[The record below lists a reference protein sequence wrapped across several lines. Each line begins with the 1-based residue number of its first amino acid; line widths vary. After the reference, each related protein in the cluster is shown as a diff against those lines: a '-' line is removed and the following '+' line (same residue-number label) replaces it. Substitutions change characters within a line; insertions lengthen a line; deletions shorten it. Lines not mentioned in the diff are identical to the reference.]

1 MSPTGAIHT
10 ESRGREDHTR
20 AGYMDSADGD
30 LTNSRSAP
38 TVRPSSCSST
48 ASARVDTDVPV
59 PFTAN
64 AEMAEHGPADRTG
77 NGSGCKPGS
86 ITIDTSNGAEP
97 KLRVPGPTIS
107 SPSKLRKSRDDE
119 LPPLPGRGSTQPGL
133 FKRFTSKLRSP
144 TTQQDNPSL
153 QKRNTALRLPSLPKA
168 PQPSTLP
175 NSFVSPASREAA
187 LRARGLIPADPLPLS
202 EQERE
207 RDKRCT
213 VLLEEKVVNEQTGD
227 GEETEAKRIREAWL
241 ARNREESPSERG
253 PPVPSKD
260 PPLSPAGDV
269 TERVA
274 RWLQSSSSSPSPVPT
289 LTSGS
294 PRPARPT
301 HGRRTTGSSGDLSHL
316 AKGPVPP
323 SAFKPCKEKSV
334 PIVVTIPSSP
344 EPHETPSPAITVS
357 TRGSSSSESSE
368 QQLQPRPLPETSAR
382 GRSAAVS
389 NVQSLQSKAP
399 VRHTAS
405 GSTGSHSEATMRTL
419 PALSPTRTTS
429 SSALSLAP
437 ATPTTGSHFSGS
449 QSQSRTFLKPQR
461 PKIKIPGSNAHTP
474 LAVARNDKND
484 VAVFVESPAEEDGS
498 YVKIESG
505 LDSGDEK
512 IPAARPRPRRPGQP
526 ANKERRTSFGIFI
539 KKATPA
545 RGENPPPKLPRAS
558 SSMNNLRRSIAGTLS
573 ALRPKSALVPS
584 ASTPDVTDSR
594 HTLATSR
601 FFDASHLP
609 PPPSLIH
616 PPSTFPYTRRAGG
629 QGSMSSVASDGRTM
643 GVGLRSRQAVSPT
656 IHNRGSILL
665 ETRLI
670 EDAESRRLSEM
681 AFLDY

>member
-20 AGYMDSADGD
+20 AGYVDSTDGD
-30 LTNSRSAP
+30 LTNSHSAP

-86 ITIDTSNGAEP
+86 IMIDTSNGAEP

-144 TTQQDNPSL
+144 TTQQDNPAL

-545 RGENPPPKLPRAS
+545 RGEVSPLFPSSCRTFLSFLAVFSDAIDTRSDMLIIHHLSPLESATEAATRVQLDEQPP
-558 SSMNNLRRSIAGTLS
+558 
-573 ALRPKSALVPS
+573 ALNR
-584 ASTPDVTDSR
+584 R
-594 HTLATSR
+594 HTLGAATEVGACPICIYAGCHGQPPHPCHVAILRRVTFATAS
-601 FFDASHLP
+601 FFDPPAFDLP
-609 PPPSLIH
+609 LHSPSGW
-616 PPSTFPYTRRAGG
+616 TG
-629 QGSMSSVASDGRTM
+629 QYVLGS
-643 GVGLRSRQAVSPT
+643 
-656 IHNRGSILL
+656 
-665 ETRLI
+665 E
-670 EDAESRRLSEM
+670 
-681 AFLDY
+681 